1 MKKHAYLIIAHNEF
15 YILEKLIKLID
26 NEKNDIFLHID
37 KKVKKF
43 DFKKFERMVKKS
55 NLYFT
60 KRIDVVWASSSQI
73 KCELLMLEEAT
84 KKGNYSYY
92 HLISGVDLP
101 IKSQEYIHDFF
112 DNCGNKEFIHYR
124 DYDKLESH
132 LIPRVKYYHLFVSA
146 FRDKSFKGKIKYKFY
161 NLFMKIQYKLKIN
174 RAKNNNYR
182 SGANWFSITDDCAR
196 YIVKNKK
203 EILKQYK
210 YTRCADE
217 IFLQSLIL
225 NTKYFDNLYLK
236 SKDNNESIMR
246 LIDWNRGKPY
256 TFKLEDYEELINSDM
271 LFARKFST
279 KDNKKLIDK
288 IYEKI
293 KGDSK

>member
-37 KKVKKF
+37 KKVKNF

-112 DNCGNKEFIHYR
+112 DNCGNK
-124 DYDKLESH
+124 
-132 LIPRVKYYHLFVSA
+132 
-146 FRDKSFKGKIKYKFY
+146 
-161 NLFMKIQYKLKIN
+161 
-174 RAKNNNYR
+174 
-182 SGANWFSITDDCAR
+182 
-196 YIVKNKK
+196 
-203 EILKQYK
+203 
-210 YTRCADE
+210 
-217 IFLQSLIL
+217 
-225 NTKYFDNLYLK
+225 
-236 SKDNNESIMR
+236 
-246 LIDWNRGKPY
+246 
-256 TFKLEDYEELINSDM
+256 
-271 LFARKFST
+271 
-279 KDNKKLIDK
+279 
-288 IYEKI
+288 
-293 KGDSK
+293 